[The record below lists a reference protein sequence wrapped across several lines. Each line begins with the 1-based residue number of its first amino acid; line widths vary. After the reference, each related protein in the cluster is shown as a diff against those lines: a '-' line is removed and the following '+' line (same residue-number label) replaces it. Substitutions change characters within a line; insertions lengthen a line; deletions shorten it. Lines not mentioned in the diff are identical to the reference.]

1 MDTWGRTLYLEMN
14 SGYLVM
20 DSEYLNKDSG
30 YLEMDSRYIEI
41 HSGYFEMDFRD
52 ALVSFYTTRDGV
64 DYRRL
69 KMDSTPMGLVLDK

>member
-1 MDTWGRTLYLEMN
+1 
-14 SGYLVM
+14 M
-20 DSEYLNKDSG
+20 DSEYLKKDSG
-30 YLEMDSRYIEI
+30 YLEMDSRYFEMYSGYIEI

-69 KMDSTPMGLVLDK
+69 KMDSTPMRLVLEK